1 MPAPS
6 GRRIPDMRV
15 GHASAAGF
23 VQKVP
28 ARERSPLGRRNVL
41 ALSARNRTRTYLS
54 IDRNV
59 PEMAND
65 PARSPTTIRRM
76 VYTIENRDVVEIKRT
91 NAFEASHIYTV
102 LSAVR
107 PALVEG
113 IDAALRAEVV
123 FCSAGIEL
131 VDAECLLTLL
141 NRDPIEIGRNDNSA
155 THPAVRAVTA
165 SCSAK
170 TVRESDREADASAMA
185 GSFGFGDIREHEEAF
200 VRDRLYSGIRSC
212 ASKDRRG

>member
-6 GRRIPDMRV
+6 DRRIPDMRV

-65 PARSPTTIRRM
+65 PARSPATIRRM
-76 VYTIENRDVVEIKRT
+76 VHTIENRDVVEIKRT
-91 NAFEASHIYTV
+91 DAFEASHIYTV

-107 PALVEG
+107 TALVEG
-113 IDAALRAEVV
+113 MYAALRTEVV
-123 FCSAGIEL
+123 FCSAGIKL

-141 NRDPIEIGRNDNSA
+141 KGDPTEIGRNDDGT
-155 THPAVRAVTA
+155 THAAVRTVTA
-165 SCSAK
+165 SCGAK
-170 TVRESDREADASAMA
+170 TVGEPDREADASAMA
-185 GSFGFGDIREHEEAF
+185 GGFGFGDIREHEEAF
-200 VRDRLYSGIRSC
+200 VRDRLYSGMMSC